1 MKNRRIL
8 VAAFLCFAML
18 ITAVGYA
25 TLSGHLT
32 VKGIASYD
40 KDAAEDGFVGNLE
53 FTNASVDQSG
63 SAASVSDEATATGQT
78 ATFTVRTLAT
88 AGEKAIFSYTLTNN
102 NTVSARITVSATH
115 DDGTTAN
122 PTTTFSAYQ
131 VEYIKVGDVQ
141 MQNPSATPAPE
152 YLLPASQSV
161 TVEVCIVLPDTPST
175 DIAEESYFLHLTA
188 TSVDP

>member
-53 FTNASVDQSG
+53 FTNASVYQSG
-63 SAASVSDEATATGQT
+63 SAASVSDEATATEQT

-88 AGEKAIFSYTLTNN
+88 AGEKAIFRYTLTNN
-102 NTVSARITVSATH
+102 NTVSAKITVSATH
-115 DDGTTAN
+115 DDGTAN
-122 PTTTFSAYQ
+122 PTTTFSAYE
-131 VEYIKVGDVQ
+131 VEYVKVGDVQ

-161 TVEVCIVLPDTPST
+161 TVEVCIVLPNTPGT
-175 DIAEESYFLHLTA
+175 DIAEESYFLHLIA